1 MVKLNGDTPCHPC
14 LGIDDDRGEGAE
26 MFVSGGGVNIMI
38 RGEIFSRDRIS
49 SRRFDHVFRNVF
61 SLLMGGEREGYI
73 FLAFCSNEYD
83 VPLVGGIR

>member
-1 MVKLNGDTPCHPC
+1 MT
-14 LGIDDDRGEGAE
+14 GAE

-83 VPLVGGIR
+83 VLLVGGIR